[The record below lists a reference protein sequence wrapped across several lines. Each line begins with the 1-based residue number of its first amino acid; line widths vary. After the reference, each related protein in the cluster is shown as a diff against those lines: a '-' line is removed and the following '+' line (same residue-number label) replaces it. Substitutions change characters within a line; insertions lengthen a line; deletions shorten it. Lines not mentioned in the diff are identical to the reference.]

1 MAQNAIPKEACVK
14 YAVAVLAC
22 LVLGLAATPA
32 SAGAIRNPG
41 FTNLDYWAIYYEGTN
56 WSTPGTVT
64 WEGPGSVLLEA
75 IGGPGTI
82 GLAQPTCESL
92 NVGDSAWV
100 DGTVLSA
107 SNTTFGLF
115 LGDAASNGQYADL
128 VNPSGPFHL
137 VIYANKQYPQGTWY
151 SFRGLTWPG
160 SFSIRVNTANASLL
174 EEERAAAPTVGP
186 AMDVSPNPATGRS
199 RVSFNVPQSWRVR
212 LAIYDAAGNLVR
224 NVERRL
230 YSAGQHSAVW
240 NGRDESGHSV
250 SAGSYLVRLTTENG
264 RQQTASVIV
273 TR

>member
-1 MAQNAIPKEACVK
+1 VK

-75 IGGPGTI
+75 SNPSGPATI
-82 GLAQPTCESL
+82 GLAQPTCSTL
-92 NVGDSAWV
+92 YVGDSAWV
-100 DGTVLSA
+100 DGRVLSA
-107 SNTTFGLF
+107 SNTSFSLS
-115 LGDAASNGQYADL
+115 LGDAGGNGQHADL
-128 VNPSGPFHL
+128 VNPSGNDTFHL
-137 VIYANKQYPQGTWY
+137 VIYADKQYPQGTWY
-151 SFRGLTWPG
+151 SLRGLTWPG
-160 SFSIRVNTANASLL
+160 SFSIRLHTADAFLL
-174 EEERAAAPTVGP
+174 EGDGSTTSCVRP
-186 AMDVSPNPATGRS
+186 ALGVNPNPATGRT
-199 RVSFNVPQSWRVR
+199 RVSFNVPQSGKVR
-212 LAIYDAAGNLVR
+212 LAVYDAAGNLVR